1 MSDTIRLLLADI
13 DGTLVTQQK
22 VLTDRAVAAVRDL
35 DAAGIRFAVTS
46 GRPPRG
52 MSMFID
58 PLSLRA
64 PLAAFNGGL
73 IVEPDLKVIEART
86 VPEEIVGPMLE
97 LMTSHGLVA
106 WLYRGSEWYVL
117 DPSGP
122 HVDREA
128 ATVRFTPTVVGSYED
143 LTDEVAKIVGVSDD
157 GAAMARATAAVR
169 DQFGG
174 HVTAALSQPYYL
186 DVTHPEANKGS
197 VAQFLARRFSIP
209 AAEIATIGDMPND
222 VLMFA
227 HSGLSIAMGNA
238 STEVQR
244 AARAVTASNEE
255 EGFARAV
262 EQLVLPRA
270 PG

>member
-1 MSDTIRLLLADI
+1 MSETIRLLLADI
-13 DGTLVTQQK
+13 DGTLVTQEK

-52 MSMFID
+52 MSMFIE
-58 PLSLRA
+58 PLALRA

-73 IVEPDLKVIEART
+73 IVEPDLEVIDQRT
-86 VPEEIVGPMLE
+86 VPEAIVGPMLE
-97 LMTSHGLVA
+97 LMTSHGLVP

-117 DPSGP
+117 DARGP

-128 ATVRFTPTVVGSYED
+128 ATVRFAPTVVDSYGALSD
-143 LTDEVAKIVGVSDD
+143 QVAKIVGVSDD
-157 GAAMARATAAVR
+157 PGAMDRATSAVR
-169 DQFGG
+169 DQFGD

-186 DVTHPEANKGS
+186 DVTHPDANKGS
-197 VAQFLARRFSIP
+197 VARFLSKRYSIP
-209 AAEIATIGDMPND
+209 AAAIATIGDMPND

-244 AARAVTASNEE
+244 AARTVTSSNEE

-262 EQLVLPRA
+262 EQFVLPRA
-270 PG
+270 PR